1 MASIVKR
8 NNNFCVVY
16 SYKDANGTPKQ
27 KWETFT
33 DLSDAKNRKKEVE
46 YKESV
51 GTFVVPQCKTLN
63 DLLPEYVALYG
74 KSKWA
79 LSTYQ
84 ANTALIANYITPL
97 IGSMKLQDITTRVIE
112 GYYQRLLKYEA
123 ADPMCG
129 KRKHQ
134 FVSPSTVRSVHKIL
148 RSAFEQAVKW
158 ELMEKNPCIY
168 ATLPKYTSKKRDIW
182 TAETLFRALKV
193 CDDPKLRLCINLSF
207 SCSLRLGELLGLTW
221 DCVDISPESIEA
233 GRASIYINKE
243 LQRVD
248 VASLNALENKNV
260 ITRFPSLS
268 SRCTTVQVLKSPKTD
283 SSIRTIF
290 LPKTVAE
297 MLVEFKAE
305 QDMTKEALGAEYTD
319 YNLVVAGPLG
329 MPTEQSTING
339 ALKRLIE
346 KNNLPKVVF
355 HSFRHSS
362 ITYKLKLNGGDIK
375 AVQGDSGHAQASMV
389 TEQYAHILDDDRRLN
404 AQRFD
409 DFFYRHQGAEPE
421 MPHQTA
427 QPIPENS
434 AVDADAAAAFVGVN
448 RIFGLGLS
456 EEDLMKR
463 AVKVGADVPYC
474 VMRGTALAEGIGE
487 KLTRLP
493 RVPQCYVLV
502 GKPGVNVSTKTAYEN
517 LKLDDPAVVHPDID
531 GMVTAIREGDLDGM
545 ISRMGNVFEP
555 GIIGKYPV
563 IQEIKDLMENH
574 GARKA
579 MMSGSG
585 PTVFGIFDSR
595 EKMEQA
601 AAVLRESKLAKTVFA
616 TEVF

>member
-1 MASIVKR
+1 MASIIKR

-16 SYKDANGTPKQ
+16 SYKDADGTPKQ

-84 ANTALIANYITPL
+84 ANTALIANYIAPL
-97 IGSMKLQDITTRVIE
+97 IGSMKLQDISTRVIE

-134 FVSPSTVRSVHKIL
+134 FVSPS
-148 RSAFEQAVKW
+148 
-158 ELMEKNPCIY
+158 
-168 ATLPKYTSKKRDIW
+168 
-182 TAETLFRALKV
+182 
-193 CDDPKLRLCINLSF
+193 
-207 SCSLRLGELLGLTW
+207 
-221 DCVDISPESIEA
+221 
-233 GRASIYINKE
+233 
-243 LQRVD
+243 
-248 VASLNALENKNV
+248 
-260 ITRFPSLS
+260 
-268 SRCTTVQVLKSPKTD
+268 TVQVLKSPKTD

-434 AVDADAAAAFVGVN
+434 AVDADAAAA
-448 RIFGLGLS
+448 LTKL
-456 EEDLMKR
+456 
-463 AVKVGADVPYC
+463 
-474 VMRGTALAEGIGE
+474 LANPSMAE
-487 KLTRLP
+487 L
-493 RVPQCYVLV
+493 
-502 GKPGVNVSTKTAYEN
+502 
-517 LKLDDPAVVHPDID
+517 
-531 GMVTAIREGDLDGM
+531 
-545 ISRMGNVFEP
+545 
-555 GIIGKYPV
+555 
-563 IQEIKDLMENH
+563 IKN
-574 GARKA
+574 
-579 MMSGSG
+579 
-585 PTVFGIFDSR
+585 
-595 EKMEQA
+595 
-601 AAVLRESKLAKTVFA
+601 LAKNL
-616 TEVF
+616 

>member
-8 NNNFCVVY
+8 NNRYCVVY
-16 SYKDANGTPKQ
+16 TYKHTNGTLKQ

-33 DLSDAKNRKKEVE
+33 DLADAKNRKKEVE

-84 ANTALIANYITPL
+84 ANTALIANYIAPL

-221 DCVDISPESIEA
+221 DCVDISPESIDA

-248 VASLNALENKNV
+248 IASLNALENKNV

-268 SRCTTVQVLKSPKTD
+268 SRCTTVQVLKSPCSATSFLRNWD
-283 SSIRTIF
+283 SILEKKRANLRSISEPARLRQPPPRSTGAAHARGRAQSIREERRIAAPPVLF
-290 LPKTVAE
+290 ALLWVRLLP
-297 MLVEFKAE
+297 
-305 QDMTKEALGAEYTD
+305 ALYGPFC
-319 YNLVVAGPLG
+319 GPLRPFG
-329 MPTEQSTING
+329 GCPWGVTPPAREC
-339 ALKRLIE
+339 
-346 KNNLPKVVF
+346 LPPAPPD
-355 HSFRHSS
+355 
-362 ITYKLKLNGGDIK
+362 T
-375 AVQGDSGHAQASMV
+375 
-389 TEQYAHILDDDRRLN
+389 RR
-404 AQRFD
+404 
-409 DFFYRHQGAEPE
+409 
-421 MPHQTA
+421 
-427 QPIPENS
+427 
-434 AVDADAAAAFVGVN
+434 
-448 RIFGLGLS
+448 
-456 EEDLMKR
+456 
-463 AVKVGADVPYC
+463 
-474 VMRGTALAEGIGE
+474 RG
-487 KLTRLP
+487 
-493 RVPQCYVLV
+493 
-502 GKPGVNVSTKTAYEN
+502 
-517 LKLDDPAVVHPDID
+517 
-531 GMVTAIREGDLDGM
+531 
-545 ISRMGNVFEP
+545 
-555 GIIGKYPV
+555 
-563 IQEIKDLMENH
+563 
-574 GARKA
+574 
-579 MMSGSG
+579 
-585 PTVFGIFDSR
+585 
-595 EKMEQA
+595 
-601 AAVLRESKLAKTVFA
+601 
-616 TEVF
+616 

>member
-8 NNNFCVVY
+8 NGNFCVVY
-16 SYKDANGTPKQ
+16 SYKDINGIAKQ
-27 KWETFT
+27 KWETFSA
-33 DLSDAKNRKKEVE
+33 LPDAKARRKEIE

-51 GTFVVPQCKTLN
+51 GTFVAPQCKTLN
-63 DLLPEYVALYG
+63 DLLSEYITLYG
-74 KSKWA
+74 RSKWA
-79 LSTYQ
+79 FSTYQ
-84 ANTALIANYITPL
+84 SNVARIDNYIRPI
-97 IGSMKLQDITTRVIE
+97 IGSIKLQDITTRVIE
-112 GYYQRLLKYEA
+112 GYYQKLLKYEA
-123 ADPMCG
+123 VDPKFG
-129 KRKHQ
+129 TRKNEY
-134 FVSPSTVRSVHKIL
+134 VSTSTIRDIHKTL
-148 RSAFEQAVKW
+148 RSAFEQAIKW
-158 ELMEKNPCIY
+158 ELMEKNPCTH
-168 ATLPKYTSKKRDIW
+168 ATVPKHTPQKREIW
-182 TAETLFRALKV
+182 TAETLFHALEV

-221 DCVDISPESIEA
+221 DCVDISPESIDA

-409 DFFYRHQGAEPE
+409 DFFYQHQGAEPE

-434 AVDADAAAAFVGVN
+434 AVDADAAAA
-448 RIFGLGLS
+448 LTKL
-456 EEDLMKR
+456 
-463 AVKVGADVPYC
+463 
-474 VMRGTALAEGIGE
+474 LANPSMAELI
-487 KLTRLP
+487 KNP
-493 RVPQCYVLV
+493 A
-502 GKPGVNVSTKTAYEN
+502 KN
-517 LKLDDPAVVHPDID
+517 L
-531 GMVTAIREGDLDGM
+531 
-545 ISRMGNVFEP
+545 
-555 GIIGKYPV
+555 
-563 IQEIKDLMENH
+563 
-574 GARKA
+574 
-579 MMSGSG
+579 
-585 PTVFGIFDSR
+585 
-595 EKMEQA
+595 
-601 AAVLRESKLAKTVFA
+601 
-616 TEVF
+616 

>member
-1 MASIVKR
+1 MPD
-8 NNNFCVVY
+8 Y
-16 SYKDANGTPKQ
+16 SSFARFRSGKAKDAVEDLFYQFVQRLAELEETEYEEVFIDGTKI
-27 KWETFT
+27 ESMANRYTFVWKT
-33 DLSDAKNRKKEVE
+33 GVEKNLAKLKEKAKEVFNECGGKGNLTRKKLRELADKQLPPNAE
-46 YKESV
+46 
-51 GTFVVPQCKTLN
+51 FVHGI
-63 DLLPEYVALYG
+63 G
-74 KSKWA
+74 KRKSEWQK
-79 LSTYQ
+79 
-84 ANTALIANYITPL
+84 
-97 IGSMKLQDITTRVIE
+97 R
-112 GYYQRLLKYEA
+112 YQRLLKYEA

-221 DCVDISPESIEA
+221 DCVDIFPESIDA

-409 DFFYRHQGAEPE
+409 DFFYQHQGAEPE

-427 QPIPENS
+427 QSIPENS
-434 AVDADAAAAFVGVN
+434 AVDADAAAA
-448 RIFGLGLS
+448 LTKL
-456 EEDLMKR
+456 
-463 AVKVGADVPYC
+463 
-474 VMRGTALAEGIGE
+474 LANPSMAE
-487 KLTRLP
+487 L
-493 RVPQCYVLV
+493 
-502 GKPGVNVSTKTAYEN
+502 
-517 LKLDDPAVVHPDID
+517 
-531 GMVTAIREGDLDGM
+531 
-545 ISRMGNVFEP
+545 
-555 GIIGKYPV
+555 
-563 IQEIKDLMENH
+563 IKN
-574 GARKA
+574 
-579 MMSGSG
+579 
-585 PTVFGIFDSR
+585 
-595 EKMEQA
+595 
-601 AAVLRESKLAKTVFA
+601 LAKNL
-616 TEVF
+616 

>member
-8 NNNFCVVY
+8 NNRYCVVY
-16 SYKDANGTPKQ
+16 TYKHTNGTLKQ

-33 DLSDAKNRKKEVE
+33 DLADAKNRKKEVE

-51 GTFVVPQCKTLN
+51 GTFVAPQCRTLK
-63 DLLPEYVALYG
+63 DLLKEYVTLYG
-74 KSKWA
+74 RTKWA

-84 ANTALIANYITPL
+84 SNTALISNYIEPL
-97 IGSMKLQDITTRVIE
+97 IGSMKLQDLTTRVIE

-123 ADPMCG
+123 VDPMCG
-129 KRKHQ
+129 KRQHQ
-134 FVSPSTVRSVHKIL
+134 YVSPGTVRSVHKIL

-168 ATLPKYTSKKRDIW
+168 ATLPKYTAKKRDIW
-182 TAETLFRALKV
+182 TAETLFHALEV
-193 CDDPKLRLCINLSF
+193 CDDPRLRLCINLSF

-248 VASLNALENKNV
+248 IASLNALENKNV

-297 MLVEFKAE
+297 MLVHYKAE
-305 QDMTKEALGAEYTD
+305 QDMTKDALGAEYAD

-339 ALKRLIE
+339 ALKQLIE
-346 KNNLPKVVF
+346 ENDLPKVVF

-375 AVQGDSGHAQASMV
+375 KSKISALFGAGLRKTQSIRSGFQTCLIRKNTGDPAADAVVIYRLTACAALLKKEALDSLSWIIFWQCFRFYPTLCRLSSR
-389 TEQYAHILDDDRRLN
+389 ILSAIIAMNSELVGLPRRLW
-404 AQRFD
+404 
-409 DFFYRHQGAEPE
+409 
-421 MPHQTA
+421 
-427 QPIPENS
+427 
-434 AVDADAAAAFVGVN
+434 
-448 RIFGLGLS
+448 
-456 EEDLMKR
+456 
-463 AVKVGADVPYC
+463 
-474 VMRGTALAEGIGE
+474 
-487 KLTRLP
+487 
-493 RVPQCYVLV
+493 
-502 GKPGVNVSTKTAYEN
+502 
-517 LKLDDPAVVHPDID
+517 
-531 GMVTAIREGDLDGM
+531 MV
-545 ISRMGNVFEP
+545 
-555 GIIGKYPV
+555 
-563 IQEIKDLMENH
+563 
-574 GARKA
+574 
-579 MMSGSG
+579 
-585 PTVFGIFDSR
+585 
-595 EKMEQA
+595 
-601 AAVLRESKLAKTVFA
+601 
-616 TEVF
+616 

>member
-1 MASIVKR
+1 MASIIKR

-97 IGSMKLQDITTRVIE
+97 IGSMKLQDISTRVIE

-260 ITRFPSLS
+260 ITRFPSLN

-290 LPKTVAE
+290 LPRTVAE

-434 AVDADAAAAFVGVN
+434 AVDADAAAA
-448 RIFGLGLS
+448 LTKL
-456 EEDLMKR
+456 
-463 AVKVGADVPYC
+463 
-474 VMRGTALAEGIGE
+474 LANPSMAE
-487 KLTRLP
+487 L
-493 RVPQCYVLV
+493 
-502 GKPGVNVSTKTAYEN
+502 
-517 LKLDDPAVVHPDID
+517 
-531 GMVTAIREGDLDGM
+531 
-545 ISRMGNVFEP
+545 
-555 GIIGKYPV
+555 
-563 IQEIKDLMENH
+563 IKN
-574 GARKA
+574 
-579 MMSGSG
+579 
-585 PTVFGIFDSR
+585 
-595 EKMEQA
+595 
-601 AAVLRESKLAKTVFA
+601 LAKSL
-616 TEVF
+616 